1 MRTFNI
7 NVSTVMVGGS
17 KEEIANIPVFKYKA
31 MDDTSPV
38 VVDEESAVVDQSS
51 QKKPSYI
58 RRFMHFNNNKRR
70 TKQKEQVPHQENLQT
85 LTIPKQEDAIC
96 SICLSEYESNELVC
110 KLW

>member
-17 KEEIANIPVFKYKA
+17 KEEIASIPVFKYKS
-31 MDDTSPV
+31 MDDRHDTVS
-38 VVDEESAVVDQSS
+38 VDEEAAVVEP
-51 QKKPSYI
+51 QKKPNYI
-58 RRFMHFNNNKRR
+58 RRFMHRP
-70 TKQKEQVPHQENLQT
+70 TKQNEQVPQQPENLQT

-96 SICLSEYESNELVC
+96 SICLSEYENNELVC